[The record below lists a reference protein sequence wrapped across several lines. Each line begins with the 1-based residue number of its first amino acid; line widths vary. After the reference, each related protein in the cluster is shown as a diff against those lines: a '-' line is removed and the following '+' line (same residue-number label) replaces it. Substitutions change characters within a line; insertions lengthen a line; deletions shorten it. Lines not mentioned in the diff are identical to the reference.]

1 VIVNEI
7 ACFDE
12 HDDNE
17 GGQQI
22 KVAFGAIV
30 RGTTSPLFSFSFFE
44 TSHSLESL
52 QIKAHKGTNKSPT
65 NGLQK
70 TIINMVIRNKTEGD
84 SIT

>member
-30 RGTTSPLFSFSFFE
+30 RGTTSPLFYFSFF
-44 TSHSLESL
+44 
-52 QIKAHKGTNKSPT
+52 
-65 NGLQK
+65 
-70 TIINMVIRNKTEGD
+70 
-84 SIT
+84 